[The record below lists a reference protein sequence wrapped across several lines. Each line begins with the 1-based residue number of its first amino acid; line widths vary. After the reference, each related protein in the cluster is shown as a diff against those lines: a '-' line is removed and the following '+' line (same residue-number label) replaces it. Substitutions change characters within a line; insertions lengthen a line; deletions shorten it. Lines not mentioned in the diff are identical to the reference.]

1 MHRTLTTLFG
11 AASRLRRIDAPLTL
25 TGLAMLPVL
34 TWALA
39 GLVLDPRLI
48 AGAPAWLKPAK
59 FAASAAVYSL
69 TLAWIFSYL
78 PAWTRTRRLVGRTTA
93 GVFVLEVALVCL
105 QAWRGTTSHF
115 NVATPADG
123 LVFGVMGLAIAAQ
136 TAASAFVLIA
146 LWRQPFTD
154 RAMGT
159 ALRAAMLIT
168 LLGAASAGFM
178 TRPTAAQMQDIAAGR
193 VPAAAGAHTV
203 GGPDGGPGLPGT
215 GWSTAHGDL
224 RVPHF
229 VGLHALQVLPLVAL
243 WLRRRSDD
251 EARAV
256 RRAAASYSALFG
268 LLLWQALRGEALFA
282 PGPVTSILFV
292 AWAALSIAALWLV
305 TAARRS
311 NTWEAA
317 GDSAPVY

>member
-1 MHRTLTTLFG
+1 MNIGLISYGLDR
-11 AASRLRRIDAPLTL
+11 PLTGISL
-25 TGLAMLPVL
+25 LMLALLPL
-34 TWALA
+34 AGA
-39 GLVLDPRLI
+39 GLVFDDRLI

-59 FAASAAVYSL
+59 FMVSTALYGLTLVWVLSWLESWPRLRRIVSQLTAAV
-69 TLAWIFSYL
+69 
-78 PAWTRTRRLVGRTTA
+78 
-93 GVFVLEVALVCL
+93 FVIEVAIICL

-154 RAMGT
+154 RAMGA

-168 LLGAASAGFM
+168 LLGASSAGFM

-243 WLRRRSDD
+243 WLRRRSDG

-256 RRAAASYSALFG
+256 RRAAASYGALFA

-292 AWAALSIAALWLV
+292 AWAALSIAALWPV